1 MKSVNYEALA
11 ERTLGLAK
19 QRGATA
25 CDVTIELGSGQSV
38 TVRNG
43 KRETWSASKSQGLKL
58 RVFVGGKTAVGRTK
72 DFTAAGIREVV
83 RDTIA
88 EAKLLEV
95 DPFAGLPASHFA
107 ARAVTPLD
115 LVDPGLAALTPAKML
130 EMAAA
135 AEEAAYA
142 FDPRVKRTEN
152 ASCRSGSGKAVYA
165 SSGGI
170 LRVQEAAGC
179 GFSVGIVASGDNEMQ
194 TGSWGSANRRF
205 ALLEDP
211 VAIGRLAAQEAVL
224 KLGARKVKSGVYPV
238 IFNQDAAVDILQSLV
253 GAAVGSGIYM
263 KSSFLV
269 NRLGEKIGGS
279 QLEVIDDA
287 LMPWGLNSTS
297 FDDEGL
303 ATDTRHI
310 VQNGVLQCYLHDA
323 YSARKLNAE
332 PNGGQK
338 PTNLFIKP
346 GANAPSAAALIG
358 SVKEGLYL
366 MGTQGHG
373 FNPVTG
379 DYSVGA
385 LGRWIVNG
393 ELTDA
398 VSGIT
403 VAGHLLEMLSDVEI
417 ANDLVFRN
425 GTNSPSL
432 KFTMTVAGE

>member
-11 ERTLGLAK
+11 ERTVGLAK

-38 TVRNG
+38 NVRKG
-43 KRETWSASKSQGLKL
+43 KREMWSASKSQGLKL
-58 RVFVGGKTAVGRTK
+58 RVFVDGKTAIGNTK

-88 EAKLLEV
+88 EAKLLEA

-107 ARAVTPLD
+107 ARAVLPLD
-115 LVDPGLAALTPAKML
+115 LIDPGLDALTPAKML
-130 EMAAA
+130 EMAAT

-142 FDPRVKRTEN
+142 FDPRVTRTEN
-152 ASCRSGSGKAVYA
+152 ASCERGVGKLVYA
-165 SSGGI
+165 SSDGI
-170 LRVQEAAGC
+170 LRMREGASC

-194 TGSWGSANRRF
+194 TGGWGSSNRRF

-211 VAIGRLAAQEAVL
+211 AAIGRLAAQEAVL

-238 IFNQDAAVDILQSLV
+238 IFSKDAAVDILRSLIT
-253 GAAVGSGIYM
+253 AAQGPNIYM

-269 NRLGEKIGGS
+269 DMLGKSIARPE
-279 QLEVIDDA
+279 LEIVDDA
-287 LMPWGLNSTS
+287 LMPWGLGSKP

-303 ATDTRHI
+303 AMGTRILVHG
-310 VQNGVLQCYLHDA
+310 GVLQSYLLDA

-332 PNGGQK
+332 PNGGYK
-338 PTNLFIKP
+338 TTNLFIKP
-346 GANAPSAAALIG
+346 PANAPSAESLIG
-358 SVKEGLYL
+358 SVKDGLYL

-373 FNPVTG
+373 FNQVTG

-398 VSGIT
+398 ISGIT
-403 VAGHLLEMLSDVEI
+403 VAGHLLEMLNGVEI

-425 GTNSPSL
+425 GTNSPTL
-432 KFTMTVAGE
+432 KFMMTVAGE